1 MHTAPNASPKKV
13 IISHVYSSDN
23 KGDAALTS
31 VLIKDI
37 ERTFPSADITILKLD
52 EVQGSGTFEGVP
64 EQQGFMSFA
73 VNKFQHPLLKLLY
86 AAYMVLAT
94 LTWAGLGGHGY
105 LPRHL
110 RRVAHIYRE
119 ADLIVGVGGG
129 YIRSRKGL
137 RNRMNIPLLLHP
149 LLFAHLLGKPTV
161 LYSQSV
167 GPFMNGYERSLVAF
181 VLHRM
186 NLILIREDTSMIVLA
201 DMGVTRNVARAI
213 DSGFLLEANQNIDV
227 RKNYAIPKKSF
238 LIGVTVRAWLEGEAQ
253 EKYER
258 AVAAALDDAVQR
270 TQGHV
275 LLIPQVTASK
285 GDDDRM
291 VSRRVHDLMQY
302 GTQATVIEDEPDH
315 TEIKAIYDKLD
326 ILLGTR
332 FHSVIFSL
340 TSYVPVVAIE
350 YEYKTSGIM
359 RDLGLGNWVVA
370 IEDVSKENLAELLD
384 KLVREKDQ
392 YTQRLHDVLPPY
404 IEKARQTA
412 DLMADAYA
420 ASLIT
425 D

>member
-275 LLIPQVTASK
+275 LFIPQVTASK